1 MDMKQE
7 ELKQTVELFLKEA
20 ERNLVGVY
28 LHGSMAMGCY
38 NPNKSDL
45 DLLVVLRRPESADCY
60 RRIAKRLIE
69 IEAALPQGA
78 AGIELSVILET
89 CLSNFT
95 YPTPFELHYSA
106 AHRDRYRS
114 DEGYLCGGFED
125 PDLAAHIMITYYRG
139 ITLYG
144 RPIEEVFKP
153 IDSRYYV
160 QSILGDVEDASEGIL
175 ENPVYY
181 TLNLCRVLLFLKEGR
196 ISSKQ
201 EGGEWGTQAL
211 PAQYKDLIWKC
222 LAEYKGTGGLKF
234 KSDPGQLTEFAGFMK
249 REIMKAGEA
258 QYLDQ

>member
-1 MDMKQE
+1 MKQE
-7 ELKQTVELFLKEA
+7 ELLQQIVELFLEEA
-20 ERNLVGVY
+20 ESNLVGVY
-28 LHGSMAMGCY
+28 LHGSMAMGCF

-45 DLLVVLRRPESADCY
+45 DLLVVLRRPESAECY

-69 IEAALPQGA
+69 IESILPQGA
-78 AGIELSVILET
+78 AGIELSVILEI
-89 CLSNFT
+89 CLSNFI

-114 DEGYLCGGFED
+114 DHGYLCGGFED

-144 RPIEEVFKP
+144 QPVKEVFEP

-160 QSILGDVEDASEGIL
+160 QSILGDVEDATEGII
-175 ENPVYY
+175 ENPVYF

-201 EGGEWGTQAL
+201 EGGEWGAQAL
-211 PAQYKDLIWKC
+211 PVQYKDLIWKC
-222 LAEYKGTGGLKF
+222 LTEYKGTVDSELKH
-234 KSDPGQLTEFAGFMK
+234 DPGLLTEFAGFMK
-249 REIMKAGEA
+249 REIIKAGEA
-258 QYLDQ
+258 EQFDQ

>member
-1 MDMKQE
+1 MDIKQE
-7 ELKQTVELFLKEA
+7 ELQQIVKLFLEEA
-20 ERNLVGVY
+20 GGNLVGVY
-28 LHGSMAMGCY
+28 LHGSMAMGCF

-45 DLLVVLRRPESADCY
+45 DLLVVLRRPEPADCY

-69 IEAALPQGA
+69 IESTLPQGA
-78 AGIELSVILET
+78 AGIELSVILEA

-114 DEGYLCGGFED
+114 DDSYLCGGFED
-125 PDLAAHIMITYYRG
+125 PDLAAHI
-139 ITLYG
+139 
-144 RPIEEVFKP
+144 
-153 IDSRYYV
+153 
-160 QSILGDVEDASEGIL
+160 ILGDVEDASEGIL

-196 ISSKQ
+196 ISSKR
-201 EGGEWGTQAL
+201 EGGEWGAQAL
-211 PAQYKDLIWKC
+211 PLQYKDLIWKC

-234 KSDPGQLTEFAGFMK
+234 KPDPVLLTEFAGFMK

-258 QYLDQ
+258 QHFEE